1 MRAHAL
7 IAAALLLSFPALAS
21 ADVATTRVLQQS
33 LQRLQNAQ
41 RSGPAIPSTTLS
53 GLQESLQMMTRDQV
67 NPAIFQV
74 DKAIF
79 DARMAGLQEQ
89 RQSIHQQT
97 SLSKLQQQVQ
107 SLTSQHQALQNEYA
121 RLRQQLAS
129 KTMTGAQTQ
138 HLQAEI
144 QQQKQMLQAEE
155 KHLASLAKQPSSSL
169 NGLSSST
176 AITSTSTSTTSLPA
190 YGKALTVYAQVQ
202 AASDGVHVSMP
213 ADSLFGSD
221 NRLSNDGEQRL
232 QAISRI
238 LKQSNAYEILVRVAP
253 QPLGANAATQRAEA
267 ILRNLRRNGV
277 PDQSLALATGSGLAA
292 GTAEL
297 LLVNASPTS

>member
-41 RSGPAIPSTTLS
+41 RSGPAIPPTTLS

-97 SLSKLQQQVQ
+97 GLSKLQQQVH

-129 KTMTGAQTQ
+129 KTMTSAQTQ
-138 HLQAEI
+138 HLQTEI

-155 KHLASLAKQPSSSL
+155 KHLASLAKQPPSSL
-169 NGLSSST
+169 NGISSSA
-176 AITSTSTSTTSLPA
+176 AITSTSTTSLPA

-238 LKQSNAYEILVRVAP
+238 LKQSNAHEILVRVAP

>member
-7 IAAALLLSFPALAS
+7 IAATLLFTWPVLAS

-41 RSGPAIPSTTLS
+41 RSGPAIPPETLS
-53 GLQESLQMMTRDQV
+53 KLQETLQMMTRDQV
-67 NPAIFQV
+67 DPGLFQV

-79 DARMAGLQEQ
+79 DARMAGLQAQ
-89 RQSIHQQT
+89 RQRSHQQT
-97 SLSKLQQQVQ
+97 SLHKLQEQVQ
-107 SLTSQHQALQNEYA
+107 SLSKQHQALQSEYA

-155 KHLASLAKQPSSSL
+155 QHLANLVKQPQSTVSQAPSSSV
-169 NGLSSST
+169 SSSN
-176 AITSTSTSTTSLPA
+176 AALPS
-190 YGKALTVYAQVQ
+190 YGKALTVYAQVR

-213 ADSLFGSD
+213 VDSLFGSD
-221 NRLSNDGEQRL
+221 NRLSQDGEQRL

-238 LKQSNAYEILVRVAP
+238 LKQSNAREILVRVAP
-253 QPLGANAATQRAEA
+253 QPLGANAATQRAES
-267 ILRNLRRNGV
+267 ILRSLRRNGV
-277 PDQSLALATGSGLAA
+277 PDQSLALATGSGLPA
-292 GTAEL
+292 GSAEL

>member
-1 MRAHAL
+1 MRVHAL

-41 RSGPAIPSTTLS
+41 RNGPAIPPATLS

-155 KHLASLAKQPSSSL
+155 KHLANLAKQPPGSL

-176 AITSTSTSTTSLPA
+176 AITSTTSLPA
-190 YGKALTVYAQVQ
+190 YGKALTVYARVQ

-221 NRLSNDGEQRL
+221 NRLSSDGEQRL

-238 LKQSNAYEILVRVAP
+238 LKQSNAQEILVRVAP

>member
-1 MRAHAL
+1 MRAQAL

-21 ADVATTRVLQQS
+21 ADVATTRILQQS

-41 RSGPAIPSTTLS
+41 RSGPSIPPATLS

-67 NPAIFQV
+67 NPAIFHV

-89 RQSIHQQT
+89 RQSTHQQT
-97 SLSKLQQQVQ
+97 SLGKLQQQVQ
-107 SLTSQHQALQNEYA
+107 ALTRQHQALQNEYA
-121 RLRQQLAS
+121 QLRQQLAS

-155 KHLASLAKQPSSSL
+155 KHLASLAKQPQNSV
-169 NGLSSST
+169 NGLSSTGNIPGTSNST
-176 AITSTSTSTTSLPA
+176 LPA

-202 AASDGVHVSMP
+202 ATSDGVHVSIP

-238 LKQSNAYEILVRVAP
+238 LKQSNAHEILVRVAP

>member
-41 RSGPAIPSTTLS
+41 RSGPAIPPATLS
-53 GLQESLQMMTRDQV
+53 GLQESLQMMTHDQV

-97 SLSKLQQQVQ
+97 SLNKLQQQVQ
-107 SLTSQHQALQNEYA
+107 SLTRQHQALQNEYA
-121 RLRQQLAS
+121 QLRQQLAS

-138 HLQAEI
+138 HLQEEI

-155 KHLASLAKQPSSSL
+155 KHLASLAKQAPNSL

-176 AITSTSTSTTSLPA
+176 AITSTTSLPA
-190 YGKALTVYAQVQ
+190 YGKALTVYARVQ
-202 AASDGVHVSMP
+202 ATSDGVHVSMP

-221 NRLSNDGEQRL
+221 NRLSSDGEQRL

-238 LKQSNAYEILVRVAP
+238 LKQSNAHEILVRVAP

>member
-21 ADVATTRVLQQS
+21 ADVATTRILQQS

-41 RSGPAIPSTTLS
+41 RSGPAIPAATLS

-155 KHLASLAKQPSSSL
+155 KHLANLAKQPPSSL

-176 AITSTSTSTTSLPA
+176 AITSTSTTSLPA

-221 NRLSNDGEQRL
+221 NRLSSDGEQRL

-238 LKQSNAYEILVRVAP
+238 LKQSNAHEILVRVAP

-277 PDQSLALATGSGLAA
+277 PDQSLALATGSGLTA